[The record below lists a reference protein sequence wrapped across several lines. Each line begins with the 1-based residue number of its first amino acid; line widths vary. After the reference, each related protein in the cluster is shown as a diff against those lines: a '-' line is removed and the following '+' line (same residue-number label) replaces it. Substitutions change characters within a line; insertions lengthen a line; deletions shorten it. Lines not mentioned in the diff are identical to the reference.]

1 MSVDHAP
8 SDGMLPAFCRR
19 RCPTGDAAEVQ
30 DSKAAG
36 TLSFVGELQLRLL
49 LPAFCKAL
57 WRAHRSSGAW
67 SDDHRTDVQAR
78 MVSRG

>member
-19 RCPTGDAAEVQ
+19 RCQTGDAAEVQ

-36 TLSFVGELQLRLL
+36 TLSFVGEVQLRRLL
-49 LPAFCKAL
+49 LAFCKA
-57 WRAHRSSGAW
+57 
-67 SDDHRTDVQAR
+67 
-78 MVSRG
+78 